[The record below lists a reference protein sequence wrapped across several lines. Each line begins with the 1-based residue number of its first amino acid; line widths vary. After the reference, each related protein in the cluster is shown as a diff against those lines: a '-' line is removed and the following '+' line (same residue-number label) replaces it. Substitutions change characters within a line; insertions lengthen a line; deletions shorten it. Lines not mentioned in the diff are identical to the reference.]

1 MAITITEANRNRL
14 ARMVAATAF
23 PTLSNSDLDD
33 ALTMYAVSNPDTDDA
48 PTGEWAYFDWNG
60 AAAECWGWKEG
71 LASDSVN
78 MNADGRQASLS
89 DIAEHCR
96 NKKAEY
102 LNRRATGSVTVGAY
116 R

>member
-1 MAITITEANRNRL
+1 MAIAISQTDKNRL
-14 ARMVAATAF
+14 ARMVAASAF
-23 PTLSNSDLDD
+23 PTLSDADLED
-33 ALTMYAVSNPDTDDA
+33 ALALYAIADPDGNP
-48 PTGEWAYFDWNG
+48 PSGQWGYFDWNG
-60 AAAECWGWKEG
+60 AAAEAWGWKEG

-102 LNRRATGSVTVGAY
+102 MARRATGTISVLGG
-116 R
+116 

>member
-1 MAITITEANRNRL
+1 MAVTISATDRARL
-14 ARMVAATAF
+14 SRMVAATAF
-23 PTLSNSDLDD
+23 PTLSDADLDD
-33 ALTMYAVSNPDTDDA
+33 ALILYALADPDNGNVPD
-48 PTGEWAYFDWNG
+48 GEWGYFDWNG

-96 NKKAEY
+96 AKKAEY
-102 LNRRATGSVTVGAY
+102 LNRRATGNISVGVV
-116 R
+116 